1 MEKITISNYYNTVK
15 GINWQSMPD
24 GLKEGHEFIEGLH
37 TDGTKDF
44 QLYSLDKDI
53 QATVDLY
60 FTKLRE
66 YLSKPAQPSKPVQKA
81 APQPAKRTKP
91 GKQQPAKP
99 APKAAAAKPAAPVD
113 NETEDAINYSERMPD
128 EIRFIKRYIALHEK
142 VKTKEEI
149 LRFIKA
155 LQKSI
160 LEKRIRK
167 TSEYASDIEKIQ
179 KDLVDTYNTMKSK
192 ATFVISKAAVEKYR
206 EKTAGERV
214 YLSVQYLNRFR
225 NLIGKPGMKKKA
237 AELASFINKALSNGK
252 ITKKDPYHKQLEMVL
267 DKVGRFTKNKS
278 AKSIE
283 ISQQQLNGLEGILNG
298 TDLSGIYG
306 LDGFDGTDG
315 TDLYDRAQRP
325 QIMNSL
331 DFVNLKFNTLG
342 FKGKWLDFI
351 GDPSGNFTAMVF
363 GKPKFG
369 KSFLCIDFAG
379 YLARNHG
386 KVLYVAKEETLDLT
400 LQMKLK
406 DKNVAHQ
413 NLTVS
418 AELPSNLAPYDFIFL
433 DSVNRL
439 GYTPQDLNRLKALNP
454 KKSFVFVFQTTKD
467 GIFRGANT
475 FQHDVDIVIE
485 VPEPG
490 FATQMGRF
498 NQGGTMQI
506 FE

>member
-1 MEKITISNYYNTVK
+1 MEKITISNYYNSVK
-15 GINWQSMPD
+15 GIDWQSMPD

-66 YLSKPAQPSKPVQKA
+66 YLSKPAQSAKPAQRA
-81 APQPAKRTKP
+81 APQPAKRAKP
-91 GKQQPAKP
+91 VKQQPAKP
-99 APKAAAAKPAAPVD
+99 APKAPAAKPAPVD
-113 NETEDAINYSERMPD
+113 NDPEDAINYSERMPD

-167 TSEYASDIEKIQ
+167 TSEYAADIEKIQ
-179 KDLVDTYNTMKSK
+179 KDLVGTYNKMRGR
-192 ATFVISKAAVEKYR
+192 ATFVISNAAVKKYR
-206 EKTAGERV
+206 EATEGEKV
-214 YLSVQYLNRFR
+214 YPSVQYLHRYR
-225 NLIGKPGMKKKA
+225 NLIGKQGIREKA
-237 AELASFINKALSNGK
+237 IKLMGQIAKSVSKGIIKRQ
-252 ITKKDPYHKQLEMVL
+252 DPYAGNLEKAYSQLVDFRKDKRKKVL
-267 DKVGRFTKNKS
+267 
-278 AKSIE
+278 E
-283 ISQQQLNGLEGILNG
+283 IGQQELNGLEGILG
-298 TDLSGIYG
+298 AYTATVDG
-306 LDGFDGTDG
+306 LDGYNEPFGK
-315 TDLYDRAQRP
+315 RP

-386 KVLYVAKEETLDLT
+386 NVLYVAKEETLDLT
-400 LQMKLK
+400 LQEKLK

-413 NLTVS
+413 NLTVA
-418 AELPSNLAPYDFIFL
+418 AELPANLAPYDFVFL

-439 GYTPQDLNRLKALNP
+439 GYTPQDLNRLKALHP
-454 KKSFVFVFQTTKD
+454 AKSFVYIFQSTKD
-467 GIFRGANT
+467 GNFRGVNS

-490 FATQMGRF
+490 HATQMGRF

-506 FE
+506 FD